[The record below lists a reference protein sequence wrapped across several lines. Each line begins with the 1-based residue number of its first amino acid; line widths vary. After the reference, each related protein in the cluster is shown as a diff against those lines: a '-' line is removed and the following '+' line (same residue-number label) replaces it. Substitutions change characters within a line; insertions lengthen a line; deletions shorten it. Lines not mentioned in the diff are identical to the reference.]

1 MNNLFKNSKK
11 VKLDDNYTLEHDG
24 YSGIVLVFEEE
35 RIRTKKDETEEK
47 YMFSDKWYAP
57 NLSQILKIYTDQK
70 QIILPTVEEMLEV
83 QKQVLSVL
91 EDFRTKYK
99 NW

>member
-47 YMFSDKWYAP
+47 YMFSDKWYFPRVSMA
-57 NLSQILKIYTDQK
+57 LEQYVKEK

-83 QKQVLSVL
+83 QKQVLEIL
-91 EDFRTKYK
+91 QNFEKNFK